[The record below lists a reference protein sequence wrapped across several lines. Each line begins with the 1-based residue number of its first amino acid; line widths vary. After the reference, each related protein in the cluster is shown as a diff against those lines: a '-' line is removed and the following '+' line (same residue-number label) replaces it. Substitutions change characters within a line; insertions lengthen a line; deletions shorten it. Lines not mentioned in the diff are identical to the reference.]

1 MTTSY
6 GIEAPDHND
15 GDSLDIVPANAAEIG
30 YEIPADN
37 DTTAGNSLLDGLLGL
52 AKTEISNVVSF
63 PVTSRP
69 GGFIL
74 EFDAVIGEPAMKR
87 FRNASLGAKKN
98 RKPEDADMSIG
109 NAMAMLETN
118 TAIYQVVDG
127 VRKQIT
133 DSEGEPL
140 LLNST
145 EFVNAFGPRQLV
157 HVAVR
162 KFLGDAETNTI
173 GGAVLKAAGWG
184 EDLEPL
190 DPTEA

>member
-1 MTTSY
+1 MTFGT
-6 GIEAPDHND
+6 ENPDLSD
-15 GDSLDIVPANAAEIG
+15 GDLTIAPANAAEIG
-30 YEIPADN
+30 YETPDAR
-37 DTTAGNSLLDGLLGL
+37 DTTTGDSLLDGLLGL
-52 AKTEISNVVSF
+52 AKDEISNVVQF
-63 PVTSRP
+63 PVKTRP
-69 GGFIL
+69 GGFVL

-87 FRNASLGAKKN
+87 YRKAAQGGRKKV
-98 RKPEDADMSIG
+98 EDSDMTVG

-118 TAIYQVVDG
+118 TGIYQVIG
-127 VRKQIT
+127 GKQKQIM
-133 DSEGEPL
+133 DSDGDPL
-140 LLNST
+140 LLNSD
-145 EFVNAFGPRQLV
+145 EFLGAFGPRQLA